1 MTALEARL
9 DRLAMEGGTMTYG
22 ALARDLGL
30 RIGALTAELERMME
44 ADAADGLPL
53 RAALCAGRLS
63 SGLPAPGFFVK
74 ATDLGYRIDDPSE
87 FAAKQR
93 DALHQR
99 AISRE

>member
-1 MTALEARL
+1 MTALQARL

-44 ADAADGLPL
+44 SDFAMGHPL

-63 SGLPAPGFFVK
+63 GGLPAPGFFAK
-74 ATDLGYRIDDPSE
+74 AADLGRPTGDPAGFVAQES
-87 FAAKQR
+87 Q
-93 DALHQR
+93 ALQQR
-99 AISRE
+99 AISRG

>member
-9 DRLAMEGGTMTYG
+9 DRLAMEGETMTYG

-30 RIGALTAELERMME
+30 RIGALTAELERLME
-44 ADAADGLPL
+44 RDFAMGHPL

-63 SGLPAPGFFVK
+63 GGLPAPGFFAK
-74 ATDLGYRIDDPSE
+74 AADLGYRMDDPAE

-93 DALHQR
+93 AALHQR
-99 AISRE
+99 AISRA